1 MWTTSKPCYTE
12 KSMLKMLKEASMEQ
26 LVEFLLQL
34 PRKAVTDNAVKTS
47 W

>member
-1 MWTTSKPCYTE
+1 MWTMSKPCYTE
-12 KSMLKMLKEASMEQ
+12 KSMLKLLKDAPLEKLMEY
-26 LVEFLLQL
+26 LLL